1 MSNLGEYSIEE
12 INELV
17 RSMKQARAEL
27 KKWEAYQPTAEEL
40 QKGKNYGSP
49 KGVHKANELAAI
61 KGKIAHL
68 STEIYQAEAALDQK
82 LYHLEETL
90 RKVQMSVKPFKI
102 LLDIL
107 YNVEQTAD
115 KDEGQQTLTEVL
127 DTVAFVYREKIDPLL
142 VGLDSYSAQLENAL
156 IQLREA

>member
-1 MSNLGEYSIEE
+1 MSNLGEYSTEE

-40 QKGKNYGSP
+40 QKGKNY
-49 KGVHKANELAAI
+49 KANELAAI

-68 STEIYQAEAALDQK
+68 STEIYQAEEALDQK